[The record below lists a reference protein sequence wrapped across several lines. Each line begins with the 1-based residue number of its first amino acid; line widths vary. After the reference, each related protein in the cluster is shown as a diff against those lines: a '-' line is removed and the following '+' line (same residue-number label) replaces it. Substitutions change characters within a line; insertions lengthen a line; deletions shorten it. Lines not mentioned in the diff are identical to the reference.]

1 MNRLTQIV
9 QSIFASRIF
18 ETKAFKHSMLI
29 TSFIGLAFMI
39 QYFALFKANS
49 IMSTLE
55 NDLFPASDTI
65 IINNFSKFDAS
76 WDQSQ
81 RAITRQQVQRMGEQ
95 LQEIQNRIQFHFDA
109 VKIFYRNEF
118 SFVILSTLFGILAAV
133 GLFYS
138 LYVGIKYINEYWKT
152 AFVTTFTLFS
162 LFFYFISVFNIDQ
175 NIRDNNSFLEYYI
188 SLKNVVLSYKTSI
201 QTFKPG
207 DKIKEDMQ
215 EFGFASAS
223 FEPDSIPVS
232 PDRMIHYIDLN
243 LAKNINISV
252 AINVKGVPT
261 PKDVYQ
267 NLQNMSNK

>member
-1 MNRLTQIV
+1 MNRLIQIIK
-9 QSIFASRIF
+9 SIFTSRIF
-18 ETKAFKHSMLI
+18 GTKAFKHSILI
-29 TSFIGLAFMI
+29 ASLLGLAFI
-39 QYFALFKANS
+39 VHSFALWKAIT
-49 IMSTLE
+49 IMGTLE
-55 NDLFPASDTI
+55 KDLFPASDSI
-65 IINNFSKFDAS
+65 LINNFSKYDAS

-81 RAITRQQVQRMGEQ
+81 STITRQQVSRIGEQ
-95 LQEIQNRIQFHFDA
+95 LQEIQNRIHFHFDA

-152 AFVTTFTLFS
+152 AFITTFAIFS
-162 LFFYFISVFNIDQ
+162 LFFYFLSVFNVDQ

-188 SLKNVVLSYKTSI
+188 SLKNVVLSYKTTN
-201 QTFKPG
+201 QTFKYS
-207 DKIKEDMQ
+207 DNIKADMQ
-215 EFGFASAS
+215 QFGFASAS
-223 FEPDSIPVS
+223 FEADSIPVS

-252 AINVKGVPT
+252 AINIKGVPS

-267 NLQNMSNK
+267 NLQNMGNK